1 MLRTFQR
8 FSLEKQIFVSF
19 VGFAALLLLLTMGV
33 SLGLDI
39 NRQIQSTD
47 GLIRSAASYIAS
59 LDSVKDMLKRGYP
72 DPVVTK
78 EMDSLN
84 ESLED
89 LHVIVIC
96 DANSLRFYHTSRREG
111 GDSFVGD
118 QEAILQGSEPY
129 ITTGYGTHGTQRR
142 AFHAVEDLD
151 GTILGFVMT
160 SVFISDIY
168 AHIQSLILYCILLF
182 CTALVVALGLS
193 KGLVALLRRSLLGYH
208 PTELLELYLQQGEV
222 LNAVEDGLVA
232 TDPRGRVVFANQAA
246 CQLLQK
252 GEKALKGRKLDQVFQ
267 ESSCVQVARTGE
279 AVHNRSCVIGSHPV
293 LASEIPIPGKSGSSG
308 VLNVFHDKTELQK
321 LSDELSGA
329 HYMLD
334 TLRFFNHEFMNKLHV
349 ILGYL
354 QTGETERATSF
365 IMNSSLVSSQSI
377 RETADCIRVSRI
389 CALVIGKMMHA
400 AELGIRLTVAPDSY
414 CRQEDLLLPEQD
426 YVTIVGNLLE
436 NAVEELSRGE
446 HELKEIRLALY
457 CRPDCNVIVC
467 EDTGGGVPPEIQSRI
482 FEKGVSSKGEVRG
495 LGLCLIHRLVE
506 DHQGT
511 IDVMTEAGAGTCF
524 TLTFTDPVPE
534 EAQYGISSDH
544 H

>member
-142 AFHAVEDLD
+142 AFHAVEELD

-160 SVFISDIY
+160 SVFISD
-168 AHIQSLILYCILLF
+168 F
-182 CTALVVALGLS
+182 
-193 KGLVALLRRSLLGYH
+193 
-208 PTELLELYLQQGEV
+208 
-222 LNAVEDGLVA
+222 
-232 TDPRGRVVFANQAA
+232 
-246 CQLLQK
+246 
-252 GEKALKGRKLDQVFQ
+252 
-267 ESSCVQVARTGE
+267 
-279 AVHNRSCVIGSHPV
+279 
-293 LASEIPIPGKSGSSG
+293 
-308 VLNVFHDKTELQK
+308 
-321 LSDELSGA
+321 
-329 HYMLD
+329 
-334 TLRFFNHEFMNKLHV
+334 
-349 ILGYL
+349 
-354 QTGETERATSF
+354 
-365 IMNSSLVSSQSI
+365 
-377 RETADCIRVSRI
+377 
-389 CALVIGKMMHA
+389 
-400 AELGIRLTVAPDSY
+400 
-414 CRQEDLLLPEQD
+414 
-426 YVTIVGNLLE
+426 
-436 NAVEELSRGE
+436 
-446 HELKEIRLALY
+446 
-457 CRPDCNVIVC
+457 
-467 EDTGGGVPPEIQSRI
+467 
-482 FEKGVSSKGEVRG
+482 
-495 LGLCLIHRLVE
+495 
-506 DHQGT
+506 
-511 IDVMTEAGAGTCF
+511 
-524 TLTFTDPVPE
+524 
-534 EAQYGISSDH
+534 
-544 H
+544 